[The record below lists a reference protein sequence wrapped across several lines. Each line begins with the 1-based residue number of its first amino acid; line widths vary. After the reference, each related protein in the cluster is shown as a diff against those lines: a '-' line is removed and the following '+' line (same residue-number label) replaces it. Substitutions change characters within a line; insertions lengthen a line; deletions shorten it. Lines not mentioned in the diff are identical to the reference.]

1 MLMARG
7 QRENECEPPLDSQR
21 KTLLAYKA
29 QNPPEEG
36 DVLSLHPA
44 PFFKHQL
51 LLLCVR
57 IAQSMRDR
65 TDIDLC

>member
-7 QRENECEPPLDSQR
+7 QRENECESSLDSQK
-21 KTLLAYKA
+21 KTLLEYKA
-29 QNPPEEG
+29 EDPPEEG
-36 DVLSLHPA
+36 EVLSLHPA